1 MNDKSTTAEEAVGP
15 ERAGSDHDREVAE
28 TNLLSPLTL
37 RGINLRH
44 RIVMSPMCQY
54 CAEERHGQ

>member
-1 MNDKSTTAEEAVGP
+1 MNDKSTTAEEAV
-15 ERAGSDHDREVAE
+15 AGAGGGDHDSKVAE